1 MTTAVKMPIVNVG
14 PQVSADVCKGKG
26 DESGP
31 MRTARE
37 NSQWGEGGSKMALF
51 ADILYVWTRKP
62 QFKPEFKPQFKPE
75 NAKP

>member
-1 MTTAVKMPIVNVG
+1 MTMAVEMPIVNVG

-37 NSQWGEGGSKMALF
+37 NTQWGEEGGQKWHFLRTFFMYEPVSRNLSRN
-51 ADILYVWTRKP
+51 LSR
-62 QFKPEFKPQFKPE
+62 E

>member
-51 ADILYVWTRKP
+51 ADILYV
-62 QFKPEFKPQFKPE
+62 
-75 NAKP
+75 